1 MGVKL
6 TNTHVK
12 FGRTVRLGKNLDL
25 DDAVAGEVEV
35 GSQRDTGVVIERWDG
50 TQWVVLGPGSFIR
63 DSRIVT
69 SNDNVLVTDD
79 LILVD
84 ATDAPVTMTLF
95 TITGNQGNVVTIK
108 KIDASANAMIIDGNG
123 SETIDGELNITT
135 TTQYNSYDL
144 TPSTTEFNVI

>member
-12 FGRTVRLGKNLDL
+12 FGRTIRLGKNTDL
-25 DDAVAGEVEV
+25 DSATAGQVEV
-35 GSQRDTGVVIERWDG
+35 GSLRDTGVVIERWDG
-50 TQWVVLGPGSFIR
+50 TQWVAVGPGSFIR

-84 ATDAPVTMTLF
+84 ATSAPVTMTLF

-108 KIDASANAMIIDGNG
+108 KIDASANAMIIDGFD
-123 SETIDGELNITT
+123 SETVDGAANITT
-135 TTQYNSYDL
+135 TTQYNAYEL